1 MKLYDLELSGNAYRI
16 RLMLSLLGLKAELH
30 SVNLM
35 QGEQRQEWFLKLNPR
50 GQVPVL
56 DDDGTVIWD
65 SLAIL
70 VYLARKYGGERWLP
84 SEAKDL
90 AEVMQWLALMENETL
105 YGLGKARVIVKFKFP
120 GSLEEAQT
128 LGRRGLNVLEG
139 RLSNHD
145 WLALGSLH
153 DRRRWLLSVCCPGAG
168 RRDFPRPLSRRAQVG
183 RTREEAAGLRVDAR
197 YLKPG
202 FDIRVSTR
210 GADRRDNAH
219 RVQIKSCPNPPPS
232 CSPTAP
238 ATPNGAS
245 RWKRS
250 AMR

>member
-145 WLALGSLH
+145 WLGLDRFTIADVGCFPYVALAPEGEISL
-153 DRRRWLLSVCCPGAG
+153 DPYPAVRKWV
-168 RRDFPRPLSRRAQVG
+168 
-183 RTREEAAGLRVDAR
+183 ERVKR
-197 YLKPG
+197 QPG
-202 FDIRVSTR
+202 FVSMP
-210 GADRRDNAH
+210 G
-219 RVQIKSCPNPPPS
+219 I
-232 CSPTAP
+232 
-238 ATPNGAS
+238 
-245 RWKRS
+245 
-250 AMR
+250 